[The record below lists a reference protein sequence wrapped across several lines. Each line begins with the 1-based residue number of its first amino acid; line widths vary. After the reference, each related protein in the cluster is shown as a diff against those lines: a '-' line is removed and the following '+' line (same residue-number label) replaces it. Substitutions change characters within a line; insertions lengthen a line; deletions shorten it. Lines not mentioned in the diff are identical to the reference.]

1 MVRKVTNVLVKGKFA
16 FCKQETDSN
25 KKWSEQNVR

>member
-1 MVRKVTNVLVKGKFA
+1 VVRIVSSVLVKGKIA
-16 FCKQETDSN
+16 FRKQEIDSN